1 MRGGLG
7 YGNYGQRELSKI
19 WGPKCQI
26 REGGRIMKWKE
37 SRESRGWKVPRGSRE
52 IRNEK
57 DQEDQEENDNKES
70 DYFILNDIFK
80 LKQGMD
86 LKLVNRW

>member
-19 WGPKCQI
+19 WGPKYQI
-26 REGGRIMKWKE
+26 REGGTIKKWK
-37 SRESRGWKVPRGSRE
+37 ESRGWKVPRGSRE

-57 DQEDQEENDNKES
+57 DQHNLED
-70 DYFILNDIFK
+70 
-80 LKQGMD
+80 
-86 LKLVNRW
+86 